1 MAVLRVIFVHGISDV
16 SMNFDYT
23 GGFSDRLVA
32 RLKQLKVIPERA
44 GKPEIDKII
53 TFERVDYSEIGKA
66 EEDRLLAA
74 YEKEK
79 RSLYNMADKLL
90 DQFAF
95 FDQAR
100 RFFISSVSDA
110 LLYESDYWRDKVRQ
124 ALLDKINPYV
134 KSHDPVSV
142 VGHSL
147 GSVVSFDT
155 LYYNSRH
162 NPDWLAANFKPTNL
176 FTIGAPVACFSLE
189 LDDQT
194 GQQKPRYL
202 PADQTPP
209 ELDPANTNP
218 DLHFIRD
225 EGVWLN
231 MLDAQDLIAYPLE
244 EIFKDKF
251 RVKDILVQNGTNPVK
266 AHTDY
271 WKNDEVAHRVAERLA
286 LDYKMANS

>member
-1 MAVLRVIFVHGISDV
+1 MATLRVIFVHGISDI

-23 GGFSDRLVA
+23 SGFSDRLVEN
-32 RLKQLKVIPERA
+32 LKQLKVIPERA
-44 GKPEIDKII
+44 GVPEIAKII

-66 EEDRLLAA
+66 AEDRLQAA

-79 RSLYNMADKLL
+79 GSLYNLADKLL
-90 DQFAF
+90 DKFAY
-95 FDQAR
+95 FDLAR
-100 RFFISSVSDA
+100 RFFITAVSDV

-124 ALLDKINPYV
+124 TLLDKINSYI
-134 KSHDPVSV
+134 KSNDPVSV

-176 FTIGAPVACFSLE
+176 FTIGAPIACFSLE

-194 GQQKPRYL
+194 GEQKPRYL

-231 MLDAQDLIAYPLE
+231 MLDAQDLIGYPLE

-251 RVKDILVQNGTNPVK
+251 RVKDILVQTGTNPLK

-271 WKNDEVAHRVAERLA
+271 WKNAEVTRLVAERLA
-286 LDYKMANS
+286 LDYKRVNS